1 MAKCLHNAI
10 KITNFATENYEYL
23 FFHVMK
29 QKNNEQVINWIK
41 AALKRQQDWQQEVR
55 ERWAVKQQTIATV

>member
-1 MAKCLHNAI
+1 MN
-10 KITNFATENYEYL
+10 TY

-55 ERWAVKQQTIATV
+55 ERWAVKQQSIATV